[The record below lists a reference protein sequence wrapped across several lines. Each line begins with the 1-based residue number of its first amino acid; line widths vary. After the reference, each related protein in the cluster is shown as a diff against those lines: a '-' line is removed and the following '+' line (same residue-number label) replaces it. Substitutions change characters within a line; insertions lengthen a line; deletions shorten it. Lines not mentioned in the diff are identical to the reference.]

1 MSVPGTPDGFTVGE
15 GVVILVDFDS
25 RRNVS
30 VEGNPRLAIEIGEHV
45 RLADFLPWPDWP
57 SGRPRRGQ
65 QFEYRVRP
73 DNLDVDGISIKA
85 DALDFSEGAFVSE
98 EGVEITVDIRAVTSD
113 HVTRDHALP

>member
-57 SGRPRRGQ
+57 PGRPQRGQ

-73 DNLDVDGISIKA
+73 DDLDVDGISIKA
-85 DALDFSEGAFVSE
+85 DARDFSEGAFVSE